1 MATCWEHL
9 SVWGTGHKRGLGVPP
24 SQTGSQVGS
33 KASTLGS
40 MTKLRIGEAGGAP
53 PPPGGR
59 GPCPAS
65 AARVPG
71 GQGGRGGDSGLA
83 RIHRGAASL
92 LQSAA
97 TEVPSGTG
105 EVQQGAG
112 RVWAARSPE
121 RSDACPKAGQD
132 AELRNRGC

>member
-1 MATCWEHL
+1 MATSWEHL
-9 SVWGTGHKRGLGVPP
+9 SVWGTGHRRGLGIPP

-33 KASTLGS
+33 EASTLGS
-40 MTKLRIGEAGGAP
+40 MTKLRIGAAGGAP

-71 GQGGRGGDSGLA
+71 GQGGRGGDSELA
-83 RIHRGAASL
+83 QIHRVAASL

-97 TEVPSGTG
+97 TEVPWGTDEALQ
-105 EVQQGAG
+105 EVG
-112 RVWAARSPE
+112 RAWAARSSE
-121 RSDACPKAGQD
+121 RS
-132 AELRNRGC
+132 LRCLP

>member
-1 MATCWEHL
+1 
-9 SVWGTGHKRGLGVPP
+9 
-24 SQTGSQVGS
+24 
-33 KASTLGS
+33 
-40 MTKLRIGEAGGAP
+40 MTKLLIGAAGGAP

-83 RIHRGAASL
+83 GIHRGAASL

-97 TEVPSGTG
+97 TEVPPGTG
-105 EVQQGAG
+105 EELQEA
-112 RVWAARSPE
+112 RRAWAALSPE
-121 RSDACPKAGQD
+121 RSVACPKAGQD
-132 AELRNRGC
+132 AGLRNSGR

>member
-1 MATCWEHL
+1 MATRREHL
-9 SVWGTGHKRGLGVPP
+9 SVWGTGHRRGLGVPP

-33 KASTLGS
+33 EASTLGS
-40 MTKLRIGEAGGAP
+40 MTKLLIGAAGGAP

-71 GQGGRGGDSGLA
+71 GQRGRGDDSGLA
-83 RIHRGAASL
+83 RIHRGASSL
-92 LQSAA
+92 LQSVA

-105 EVQQGAG
+105 EVLREAG
-112 RVWAARSPE
+112 RAWAARSRE

-132 AELRNRGC
+132 AGLRRGGG